1 MMPLRETTNIHNNT
15 KLEGGG
21 VKSSSGASLFDETD
35 LESIDNMRTDKLK
48 LAASSFTNKSFRL
61 GDDESEAEIRATTK
75 TFLESAQI
83 RHVEKMSEQ
92 PAARMIYKKIFAI
105 SAAANANMAPGRSD
119 FSKWKKG
126 PLNYLKALRE
136 LAGNTGAYQRLF
148 PAMTEDEAAA
158 AAAAAAEQLE
168 STARDMGL
176 EVDDL
181 KTMLEDHEKRL
192 AHVEKRVDNEG
203 RVDHVEEV
211 LKEQGE
217 ENESTK
223 ARLKRHSESIS
234 ESKAKEQRL
243 EEQHK
248 IAVMQRLR
256 TSLRAKQCLEA
267 RAALQW
273 RRSER
278 QMREV
283 AELKERQTREVAEL
297 KAENAALAAAL
308 AAALEREKVA
318 REAALEREKAAREAD
333 ISVLESTI
341 DAEKAAR
348 ERDIEDDQD
357 ALAAETAAR
366 QDALAAEAAA
376 RQEGDAAEAAAR
388 DASLQQAKERLEKL
402 GEIQRANALQNF
414 KFLRGQPRRER
425 LESEQSLMN
434 ELSALRGELSARVS
448 GVSQGGQRRAAKSD
462 AKSDAKLEAL
472 EAKIAESEAAAEARI
487 RAVKAQL
494 ATELLPAAVERGLL
508 AAEERAAKLDAANR
522 TDTLECLKLLR
533 NATKEENEKHK
544 ADILTQLAARVAGV
558 SEGSIRRD
566 ARLEKLFHTLLSA
579 ERSLTRADKVQVTTA
594 INDMGERM
602 AEIEALMPEAVIDR
616 FDLD

>member
-15 KLEGGG
+15 KSGGG

-61 GDDESEAEIRATTK
+61 GDEESEAEIRDATK

-105 SAAANANMAPGRSD
+105 SAAAKANMAPGRSD

-136 LAGNTGAYQRLF
+136 LAGNTDAYQRLF

-181 KTMLEDHEKRL
+181 KKMLEDHEKR
-192 AHVEKRVDNEG
+192 VDNVEG

-234 ESKAKEQRL
+234 ESKAKEQQLEQRL

-348 ERDIEDDQD
+348 ERDIEDGQD
-357 ALAAETAAR
+357 A
-366 QDALAAEAAA
+366 
-376 RQEGDAAEAAAR
+376 
-388 DASLQQAKERLEKL
+388 
-402 GEIQRANALQNF
+402 
-414 KFLRGQPRRER
+414 
-425 LESEQSLMN
+425 
-434 ELSALRGELSARVS
+434 
-448 GVSQGGQRRAAKSD
+448 
-462 AKSDAKLEAL
+462 
-472 EAKIAESEAAAEARI
+472 
-487 RAVKAQL
+487 
-494 ATELLPAAVERGLL
+494 
-508 AAEERAAKLDAANR
+508 
-522 TDTLECLKLLR
+522 
-533 NATKEENEKHK
+533 
-544 ADILTQLAARVAGV
+544 
-558 SEGSIRRD
+558 
-566 ARLEKLFHTLLSA
+566 
-579 ERSLTRADKVQVTTA
+579 RADKVQVTTA